1 MSKDVSPERLLAK
14 NISFYL
20 ASGGQMDRTARRF
33 GLTEWRAI
41 QIVQAWGDRY
51 PALREAAW
59 NLGAQVEQ
67 AAVIVSNKLEPACKQ
82 LKAALGAPPC

>member
-1 MSKDVSPERLLAK
+1 MSKYVSPERLLAK

-20 ASGGQMDRTARRF
+20 ASGGQMDRVARRF
-33 GLTEWRAI
+33 GLTEGRAT

-51 PALREAAW
+51 PALREAAR
-59 NLGAQVEQ
+59 NLGAQAEQ
-67 AAVIVSNKLEPACKQ
+67 AAVAMSNKLEPACKQ